1 MKIKTSIITAL
12 CLALMLSGC
21 AGNND
26 SPAETSETTAAE
38 TTVQTSDE
46 TASETAVSEETTA
59 PETKFTTSN
68 KPSENTCP
76 IEGQWVMSSA
86 EDGTHFTVDSKW
98 NYTAYY
104 DGGAVESQGTVA
116 FDGSTYTFS
125 DENGE
130 FAVAC
135 HAKRK
140 KLSGKTQKIPFK
152 MTFGYIL
159 KGIFLSM

>member
-1 MKIKTSIITAL
+1 MKIKVSIITAL

-76 IEGQWVMSSA
+76 IEGQRVMSGA
-86 EDGTHFTVDSKW
+86 EDGAHFTVDSKW
-98 NYTAYY
+98 
-104 DGGAVESQGTVA
+104 
-116 FDGSTYTFS
+116 TFS
-125 DENGE
+125 
-130 FAVAC
+130 A
-135 HAKRK
+135 
-140 KLSGKTQKIPFK
+140 
-152 MTFGYIL
+152 
-159 KGIFLSM
+159 

>member
-26 SPAETSETTAAE
+26 SPDETSETTAAE

-46 TASETAVSEETTA
+46 AAFETAVSEETTA

-76 IEGQWVMSSA
+76 IEGQWVMSGA
-86 EDGTHFTVDSKW
+86 EDGAHFTVDSKW

-125 DENGE
+125 DESGE
-130 FAVAC
+130 FA
-135 HAKRK
+135 
-140 KLSGKTQKIPFK
+140 SF
-152 MTFGYIL
+152 
-159 KGIFLSM
+159 FLSSPTRLSMNSRLNISPTCAWTTL